1 MLIIIY
7 TKKSYSKYWILQ
19 HIKKSLKLLKFWGNK
34 LLISYQE
41 KLDFYVFFSYKKNEL
56 HWIMFFFKIIK
67 LSQLLIKFIISK
79 LFQFQSK
86 DDSFIFVLYQSSII
100 REQNLKKFEVNKLMH
115 IVMEKT
121 NKCNYTCIRIVISY
135 LCNFQITDKLIS
147 INFDQTETIVLDY
160 YCILNI

>member
-1 MLIIIY
+1 MIIIY

-19 HIKKSLKLLKFWGNK
+19 HIKKSLKLLKFWGDK
-34 LLISYQE
+34 LLNSYQE

-67 LSQLLIKFIISK
+67 LFSIINKIRNFKIIS
-79 LFQFQSK
+79 
-86 DDSFIFVLYQSSII
+86 ISIQ
-100 REQNLKKFEVNKLMH
+100 RWEQNLKKFEVNKLMH

-160 YCILNI
+160 YCILNT

>member
-1 MLIIIY
+1 MYFLV
-7 TKKSYSKYWILQ
+7 TKKMNYIELCFFS
-19 HIKKSLKLLKFWGNK
+19 KLLN
-34 LLISYQE
+34 
-41 KLDFYVFFSYKKNEL
+41 FF
-56 HWIMFFFKIIK
+56 
-67 LSQLLIKFIISK
+67 QLLIKFIISK

-86 DDSFIFVLYQSSII
+86 DDSLIFVLYQSSII

-160 YCILNI
+160 YCIIAFLTFR